1 MLRIFRHYVPYPTIA
16 VSAVEVA
23 FLFFSFYLYHARA
36 ASMREFDV
44 FNFYISLGFSL
55 LLFTIMFSLGL
66 YNRSIFTKHRE
77 MLIRIVLSFFL
88 AFPVFVATISMVSRM
103 AGETTISNGSYL
115 PGTLFGLFAIAGT
128 RLLVLPMINVGALKR
143 RVLVLGVGDLARRI
157 EQLVMKNA
165 NRGFVVVDYIRFGDE
180 PTRLGSGNIGPAN
193 LSERRLKDGA
203 TIAQIADD
211 NLVDEIVIATRDR
224 RGLPIDDLLDCKLK
238 GINIIE
244 YLTFWERETGR
255 IDLEALQP
263 SWLFFS
269 DGFRLSW
276 FPNILKRLFDVAASG
291 IFVVLTSPVMLA
303 TAIAIRLEGPG
314 PIFYVQERVGLNG
327 RPFLLK
333 KFRSMMVDAETDG
346 PRWAAANDQ
355 RITRV
360 GTLIRKTRIDEIP
373 QIFNVL
379 RGDMSFI
386 GPRPERPFFVE
397 TLVKE
402 IPYYNERHRVKPG
415 ISGWAQ
421 VNFMYTASVEDA
433 QEKLT
438 YDLYYVKNWSLFLD
452 FLILLQTARVVLWPE
467 GVR

>member
-1 MLRIFRHYVPYPTIA
+1 MLRIFRHYIPYPTLA
-16 VSAVEVA
+16 VSVVEIG
-23 FLFFSFYLYHARA
+23 FLFLSFYIYHTRTA
-36 ASMREFDV
+36 AIPAFEIY
-44 FNFYISLGFSL
+44 NFYISIGFSL

-88 AFPVFVATISMVSRM
+88 AFPVFVATISVVSHT
-103 AGETTISNGSYL
+103 AVHTTVSNGSYL

-128 RLLVLPMINVGALKR
+128 RFLVLPMINVGALKR

-157 EQLVMKNA
+157 EQLVAVNA
-165 NRGFVVVDYIRFGDE
+165 NRGFLVVDYLRFGDE
-180 PTRLGSGNIGPAN
+180 APRISSSNLG
-193 LSERRLKDGA
+193 ERRLSDGP
-203 TIAQIADD
+203 TIAQVADD
-211 NLVDEIVIATRDR
+211 NLVDEIVIAARDR

-238 GINIIE
+238 GINIVE
-244 YLTFWERETGR
+244 YLSFWERETGS

-269 DGFRLSW
+269 DGFRMSW
-276 FPNILKRLFDVAASG
+276 FPNFLKRLFDVTVSG
-291 IFVVLTSPVMLA
+291 VFVVLTLPVMA
-303 TAIAIRLEGPG
+303 VTAIAIRFEGPG

-327 RPFLLK
+327 RRFRLK
-333 KFRSMMVDAETDG
+333 KFRSMMVNAETDG

-355 RITRV
+355 RITRI
-360 GTLIRKTRIDEIP
+360 GALIRKTRIDEIP

-397 TLVKE
+397 TLAKE

-421 VNFMYTASVEDA
+421 INFPYTASVEDA
-433 QEKLT
+433 REKLT
-438 YDLYYVKNWSLFLD
+438 YDLYYVKNRSLFLD
-452 FLILLQTARVVLWPE
+452 FVILLQTARVVLWPE

>member
-1 MLRIFRHYVPYPTIA
+1 MLRVFRHYIPYPTIA
-16 VSAVEVA
+16 VSVVEVA
-23 FLFFSFYLYHARA
+23 FVFFSFYLYHARA
-36 ASMREFDV
+36 AAIRSFDIY
-44 FNFYISLGFSL
+44 NFYISLGFAL

-77 MLIRIVLSFFL
+77 MLIRIILSFFL
-88 AFPVFVATISMVSRM
+88 AFPVFVATIAVVSRTVV
-103 AGETTISNGSYL
+103 GPLVSNGSYL

-143 RVLVLGVGDLARRI
+143 RVLVVGVGDLARRI
-157 EQLVMKNA
+157 EQLVVTNA
-165 NRGFVVVDYIRFGDE
+165 NRGFVVVDYLRFGE
-180 PTRLGSGNIGPAN
+180 EMPRIGGGNLG
-193 LSERRLKDGA
+193 ERRLSEGA
-203 TIAQIADD
+203 TIAQMAEE
-211 NLVDEIVIATRDR
+211 NLVDEIVVASRDR

-238 GINIIE
+238 GVNIVE

-269 DGFRLSW
+269 DGFRMSW
-276 FPNILKRLFDVAASG
+276 FPNVLKRLFDITASAV
-291 IFVVLTSPVMLA
+291 FVVLTSPVMLI

-327 RPFLLK
+327 RHFHLK
-333 KFRSMMVDAETDG
+333 KFRSMMVNAESDG

-360 GTLIRKTRIDEIP
+360 GALIRKTRIDELP
-373 QIFNVL
+373 QILNVL

-397 TLVKE
+397 TLARE
-402 IPYYNERHRVKPG
+402 IPYYSERHRMKPG

-421 VNFMYTASVEDA
+421 VNFTYTASVEDA
-433 QEKLT
+433 REKLT

-452 FLILLQTARVVLWPE
+452 FVILLQTARVVLWPE